1 MARVKKYIISEP
13 ATLDEV
19 RKTLKITRA
28 DSAVVSKILKR
39 LGYDYPLS
47 PDPKSKPSP
56 ATREVAALTARERP
70 ATVAKKV
77 TTRPKST
84 RG

>member
-1 MARVKKYIISEP
+1 MARVKKYIIAEP

-28 DSAVVSKILKR
+28 DSAVVSKVLKR
-39 LGYDYPLS
+39 LGYDIPLS
-47 PDPKSKPSP
+47 PDPRAKPAP
-56 ATREVAALTARERP
+56 KIRETATLTARERP

-77 TTRPKST
+77 AARPKSA

>member
-13 ATLDEV
+13 ATLEEV

-28 DSAVVSKILKR
+28 DQAVVAKVLKR
-39 LGYDYPLS
+39 LGYDIPPS
-47 PDPKSKPSP
+47 PGPKSKPAP
-56 ATREVAALTARERP
+56 KIRETATLTARERP

-77 TTRPKST
+77 STRPKST